1 LRPTRFRETR
11 AKVKLGAVVAKLHP
25 GRTQGCQ
32 MEEEPK
38 AADNAAA
45 PADTFPEYEWDLVVI
60 GGGSGGLA
68 CAKEAANL
76 GKRVC
81 LLDYVVPSPQGTSW
95 GLGGTCVNVGCIP
108 KKLFHQAGLLGEGFS
123 DARSFGWKL
132 PEGAELDWEA
142 LVMGVQSHIG
152 SLNWGYR
159 VALREASV
167 KYLNAKGSFVD
178 PHTVEAVEHNG
189 TTLTLKA
196 ERIVIAVGG
205 RPKYLG
211 VPGDRELCLTS
222 DDVFSRSAK
231 PGRTLVVG
239 ASYIALECAG
249 FLHALGFPVAVM
261 ARSIFLRGFDQE
273 IAEMIGRDLE
283 RRGVRI
289 IRPAVPTAFARD
301 GEQVRCTFK
310 NLDFGLEISESFD
323 TVLLAVG
330 RDACTSDLGLDRAG
344 VIVDPRS
351 GKIPVVAEQTNVP
364 WIYAI
369 GDVLENRQELTPV
382 AIKAG
387 VRLARR
393 LYAGGMLQMDY
404 DAVPTTVFTPLE
416 YGCVGYSEEA
426 ATTKYGE
433 ENIEIY
439 VSHLK
444 PLEWTLNHEKLN
456 GQPVRNDSSVY
467 CKLITNS
474 ADKERV
480 VGVHYVGPNA
490 GEIIQ
495 GMAIA
500 VKAGATKAD
509 FDDCIGIHPTVAE
522 EFTILEVTKRSG
534 KSSLKKG
541 C

>member
-1 LRPTRFRETR
+1 M
-11 AKVKLGAVVAKLHP
+11 AA
-25 GRTQGCQ
+25 
-32 MEEEPK
+32 EPAASTL
-38 AADNAAA
+38 AADG
-45 PADTFPEYEWDLVVI
+45 PADTVPQYEWDLVVI

-68 CAKEAANL
+68 CAKEAAKL
-76 GKRVC
+76 GKKVC
-81 LLDYVVPSPQGTSW
+81 LLDYVVPSPQGTTW

-123 DARSFGWKL
+123 DARSYGWKL
-132 PEGAELDWEA
+132 PEGVELDWEA

-159 VALREASV
+159 VALRDAKV

-178 PHTVEAVEHNG
+178 PHTVEVVERNG
-189 TTLTLKA
+189 TKYTITG
-196 ERIVIAVGG
+196 ERVVIAVGG
-205 RPKYLG
+205 RPKYLD

-222 DDVFSRSAK
+222 DDIFSRTTK
-231 PGRTLVVG
+231 PGKTLVVG

-273 IAEMIGRDLE
+273 IAELIGRDME

-289 IRPAVPTAFARD
+289 IRPAVPTKFERD

-310 NLDFGLEISESFD
+310 NLDFGLEMSESFD

-344 VIVDPRS
+344 VTVDPRS
-351 GKIPVVAEQTNVP
+351 SKIPVEAEQTNVP

-369 GDVLENRQELTPV
+369 GDVLESRQELTPV

-393 LYAGGMLQMDY
+393 LYAGATLQMDY

-416 YGCVGYSEEA
+416 YGCVGYSEKA
-426 ATTKYGE
+426 ATAKYGE
-433 ENIEIY
+433 ENVEVY
-439 VSHLK
+439 VSYLK
-444 PLEWTLNHEKLN
+444 PLEWTMNHEERN
-456 GQPVRNDSSVY
+456 GQPVREDNSVF
-467 CKLITNS
+467 CKLITNK
-474 ADKERV
+474 ADEERV
-480 VGVHYVGPNA
+480 VGVHYLGPNA
-490 GEIIQ
+490 GEVMQ
-495 GMAIA
+495 GMAVA
-500 VKAGATKAD
+500 VKAKATKAD

-534 KSSLKKG
+534 QSALKKG